1 LLERPHA
8 AVELLAEEARRN
20 ARWVTLAQPP
30 IAMCFLRRGARPRS
44 TVAEQPFYI
53 VGPIEKAVEKARQLA
68 GEEEPEQAA
77 DEPAETPEEARG
89 PSRPRSEWRRTER
102 NVKVTLTIP
111 RPRAPIVR
119 TLMIQRIA
127 PWAFD
132 DAILRFGNLDA
143 VRPGNIHRD
152 PDRFAWRDAA
162 PQPGD
167 VHPRLNGP
175 SETACWRLT
184 SMEAGG
190 LERTRTARTVDGHH
204 WRPPCAVGTSSSLRA
219 RAISASPR
227 PRAYSSLIRSTML

>member
-1 LLERPHA
+1 M
-8 AVELLAEEARRN
+8 ELLAEEARRN

-132 DAILRFGNLDA
+132 DAISA
-143 VRPGNIHRD
+143 
-152 PDRFAWRDAA
+152 
-162 PQPGD
+162 
-167 VHPRLNGP
+167 
-175 SETACWRLT
+175 SET
-184 SMEAGG
+184 SMPFG
-190 LERTRTARTVDGHH
+190 R
-204 WRPPCAVGTSSSLRA
+204 GTSIVIRIGLPGATLLRNPVTFT
-219 RAISASPR
+219 RGSMVR
-227 PRAYSSLIRSTML
+227 RKRLVGD